1 MKIISVGECT
11 LDRYLQQNQ
20 VRIGGI
26 SLNFAIHAKRSG
38 AQHVAFVSRVGKA
51 DEATIAAKL
60 AHEGLDATHVYATDA
75 PTAHQDIILTA
86 HGERIFPPG
95 GYDFGC
101 MADFALNAD
110 DIAHIQQHDVLA
122 CALFRQTQPLFEQVM
137 QLPFAGWRV
146 ADFLDLSDFGGDV
159 RVLAQH
165 LARLNIAFVSGH
177 EAQLTAFATLAAA
190 HPAAIIVV
198 TMGEYGSVAIANGRM
213 YRQPALP
220 VPVTDTTGCG
230 DAFQAAFTVAYY
242 HSRDAALALLR
253 GAEQAAEVAQY
264 LGAS

>member
-38 AQHVAFVSRVGKA
+38 AESVAFISRVGKA
-51 DEATIAAKL
+51 DEAMIRAKL
-60 AHEGLDATHVYATDA
+60 ADEGLDDSHIYATDG

-86 HGERIFPPG
+86 TGERIFPPG

-101 MADFALNAD
+101 MAGFALNAA
-110 DIAHIQQHDVLA
+110 DITHIQQYDVLA

-159 RVLAQH
+159 GVLARH

-177 EAQLTAFATLAAA
+177 EAQLASFTALSTA
-190 HPAAIIVV
+190 HPHNAIVV
-198 TMGEYGSVAIANGRM
+198 TMGEHGSVAIVNGRM

-242 HSRDAALALLR
+242 HSHDAALALLR
-253 GAEQAAEVAQY
+253 GAEQAAKVAQQ